1 LSKIAERLFNVWRK
15 AGTAGHRRGPLL
27 KEDYPQQGACGRLHK
42 GENWIYEV
50 DLGETFSCGQSNSMR
65 IPYETVSAATAG
77 TSHGF
82 VSCAPYATIVDSRNQ
97 TIGRRYN
104 PEMIQIRKLVDWI
117 FSERRFGF

>member
-1 LSKIAERLFNVWRK
+1 E
-15 AGTAGHRRGPLL
+15 GHRRGPLL
-27 KEDYPQQGACGRLHK
+27 VEKEDYPHQGACGQLRK
-42 GENWIYEV
+42 GEDWIYEV

-104 PEMIQIRKLVDWI
+104 PEIIQIRKPVDW
-117 FSERRFGF
+117 FSKRRFGF

>member
-1 LSKIAERLFNVWRK
+1 
-15 AGTAGHRRGPLL
+15 
-27 KEDYPQQGACGRLHK
+27 
-42 GENWIYEV
+42 
-50 DLGETFSCGQSNSMR
+50 MR
-65 IPYETVSAATAG
+65 MPYETVNAATAG

-82 VSCAPYATIVDSRNQ
+82 VSGAPYLPIVDSRNQ